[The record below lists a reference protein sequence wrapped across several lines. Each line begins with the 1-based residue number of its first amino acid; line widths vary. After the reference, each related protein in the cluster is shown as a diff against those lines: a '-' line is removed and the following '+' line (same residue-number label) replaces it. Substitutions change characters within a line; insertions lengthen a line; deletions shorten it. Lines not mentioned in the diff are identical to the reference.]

1 MIMLD
6 NASNNNTMME
16 TMEKLLHQHGIKFD
30 RDGNQIRFVS
40 LSLVFLIICLVLKYL
55 KMLSSY

>member
-1 MIMLD
+1 MITLD

-16 TMEKLLHQHGIKFD
+16 AMEKLLHQCGIKFD

-40 LSLVFLIICLVLKYL
+40 LRFLHNTV
-55 KMLSSY
+55 SF